1 MLIIQDSNQALKVCE
16 YYLKPGFLYLTR
28 EETVVYT
35 VLGSCVAV
43 CLWDRQ
49 NRIGAMNHFLY
60 PRTPDPAQATT
71 RYGNVAVLTLIRL
84 MLAEGVAREG
94 LEGQIFGGGT
104 QGTSRPEEDIG
115 PQNVQV
121 ARKILRQQGI
131 PITSEDV
138 GGGKGRKLIYNTGT
152 NEAVVLKVDR
162 LREEDWYPY
171 RLRGSNH

>member
-1 MLIIQDSNQALKVCE
+1 MVIIQDSNQALEAYE
-16 YYLKPGFLYLTR
+16 YYLKPGFLFLTR
-28 EETVVYT
+28 EETVIYT

-60 PRTPDPAQATT
+60 PRTADPAQATT

-84 MLAEGVAREG
+84 MLAEGVSREG

-104 QGTSRPEEDIG
+104 PGTSRPEEDIG

-121 ARKILRQQGI
+121 ARKILQQQGI

-171 RLRGSNH
+171 RLQGS

>member
-1 MLIIQDSNQALKVCE
+1 MLIIQDSNQALEAYE

-28 EETVVYT
+28 EETVIYT

-60 PRTPDPAQATT
+60 PRTADPAQATT

-115 PQNVQV
+115 TQNVQV

-171 RLRGSNH
+171 RLQGSN

>member
-1 MLIIQDSNQALKVCE
+1 LIIQDSNQALESYE
-16 YYLKPGFLYLTR
+16 YYLKPGFLFLTR
-28 EETVVYT
+28 EPTVIYT

-49 NRIGAMNHFLY
+49 KRIGAMNHFLY
-60 PRTPDPAQATT
+60 PRTADPAQATT

-84 MLAEGVAREG
+84 MLAEVGG
-94 LEGQIFGGGT
+94 QKSLEGQIFGGGT
-104 QGTSRPEEDIG
+104 QGSSRPEEDIG
-115 PQNVQV
+115 SQNVQV
-121 ARKILRQQGI
+121 ARKILLQQRI

-162 LREEDWYPY
+162 LREEDWHPY
-171 RLRGSNH
+171 RLQDS

>member
-1 MLIIQDSNQALKVCE
+1 LLIIQDSNQALEAYE

-28 EETVVYT
+28 EATVIYT

-43 CLWDRQ
+43 CLWDRH

-60 PRTPDPAQATT
+60 PRVAEPSQATT

-84 MLAEGVAREG
+84 MLAEGGGRKS
-94 LEGQIFGGGT
+94 LESQIFGGGT

-121 ARKILRQQGI
+121 ARKILQQQGI

-171 RLRGSNH
+171 QLKGSD